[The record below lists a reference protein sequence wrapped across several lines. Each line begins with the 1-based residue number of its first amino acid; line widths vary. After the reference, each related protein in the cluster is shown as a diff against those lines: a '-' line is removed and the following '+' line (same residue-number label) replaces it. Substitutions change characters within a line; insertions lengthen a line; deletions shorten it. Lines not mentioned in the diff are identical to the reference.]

1 MSQVNFESGIAD
13 TPAPHSND
21 ALALIAL
28 QPIQTLAIG
37 HVDYTLLGTA
47 HVSKASA
54 DAVKLLMAHESFDAI
69 AIELDQGRYQALLDP
84 DAYQRLDLFEIIKNN
99 KVGLVAANLALGAYQ
114 RRIAQESG
122 VEPGA
127 EMLAAIKAAQAQNLP
142 LWLVDR
148 EVGLTLARCRA
159 ALGVWGG
166 TKLMVSLVL
175 GSFNDDQVQV
185 QDIEKLKQS
194 DLLHAT
200 FSEFEQDSPA
210 LFEALIAERD
220 RFMAAKLRSS
230 AAIFDAPAA
239 DQSARKKV
247 LVVIGAGHLAGT
259 AHALETSQ
267 REPLQEIA
275 ELNAKPAPSFW
286 PKLIGWGF
294 IAVLVGGLVY
304 GFSKGFSVGSEFL
317 LIYLGMTAGGT
328 LIGAMIALANP
339 LSAIAAAIAAPITV
353 LHPAIS
359 SGMVAAAVEL
369 WLKRPTIKDFEA
381 LKTDLNKMSGFWTNR
396 VARILTIFFLTSM
409 GTSIAVWITTAVFI
423 GKIG

>member
-1 MSQVNFESGIAD
+1 MSHVDSAIPTTD
-13 TPAPHSND
+13 IPAPHSAE
-21 ALALIAL
+21 ALALIAA
-28 QPIQTLAIG
+28 QPIETLAIG
-37 HVDYTLLGTA
+37 NIDYTLLGTA

-54 DAVKLLMAHESFDAI
+54 DAVALLMAQESFDAI

-127 EMLAAIKAAQAQNLP
+127 EMLAAIKGAQAKNLP

-159 ALGVWGG
+159 ALGLWGG
-166 TKLMVSLVL
+166 TKLMVSLGL
-175 GSFNDDQVQV
+175 GSFNDDKVQTE
-185 QDIEKLKQS
+185 DIEKLKQS

-220 RFMAAKLRSS
+220 RFMAAKLRAS
-230 AAIFDAPAA
+230 ASAFDGA
-239 DQSARKKV
+239 DAHARKKV

-259 AHALETSQ
+259 AQALQTSKTN
-267 REPLQEIA
+267 PAQEIA
-275 ELNAKPAPSFW
+275 ELNEKPKPSIW

-294 IAVLVGGLVY
+294 ITVLVAGLIY

-328 LIGAMIALANP
+328 LIGAIFALAHP
-339 LSAIAAAIAAPITV
+339 VSAIAAALAAPITV

-359 SGMVAAAVEL
+359 SGMVAAVVEL
-369 WLKRPTIKDFEA
+369 WLKRPTVKDFEA
-381 LKTDLNKMSGFWTNR
+381 LKTDLSKISGFWSNR

>member
-1 MSQVNFESGIAD
+1 MSHIDATNPAAGFPTPIDAD
-13 TPAPHSND
+13 S
-21 ALALIAL
+21 LELIAA
-28 QPIQTLAIG
+28 QPIERLQIG
-37 HVDYTLLGTA
+37 QIDYTLLGTA

-54 DAVKLLMAHESFDAI
+54 DAVRILMAQESFDAI

-127 EMLAAIKAAQAQNLP
+127 EMLAAIQGAKAQNLP

-159 ALGVWGG
+159 ALGFWGG
-166 TKLMVSLVL
+166 TKLMTSLAL
-175 GSFNDDQVQV
+175 GSFNDDKVQTE
-185 QDIEKLKQS
+185 DIEKLKQS

-220 RFMAAKLRSS
+220 RFMAAKLRAS
-230 AAIFDAPAA
+230 ATVFGNATETTN
-239 DQSARKKV
+239 RKKV

-259 AHALETSQ
+259 AVALSTSKI
-267 REPLQEIA
+267 EPEQEIA
-275 ELNAKPAPSFW
+275 VLNQKPKPSIW

-294 IAVLVGGLVY
+294 ITFLVAGLLY
-304 GFSKGFSVGSEFL
+304 GFSKGFAVGQEFL
-317 LIYLGMTAGGT
+317 MIYLGVTAGGT
-328 LIGAMIALANP
+328 LIGALFALASP
-339 LSAIAAAIAAPITV
+339 LSAIAAALAAPITV

-381 LKTDLNKMSGFWTNR
+381 LKVDLNKISGFWTNR
-396 VARILTIFFLTSM
+396 VARILTIFFLTSL

-423 GKIG
+423 GKL